1 MFYGLISKQRLKLKG
16 DKIMKERLMICGG
29 CNAKI
34 GPGDLSDIL
43 TKIPQTTSERLLVG
57 FDTSDDAA
65 VLKMT
70 DELAIIQTLDFFPT
84 MVSDPYLYG
93 KISAANALSDVYA
106 MGGEV
111 LSAMNIV
118 CFPENYDLAI
128 LGEILKGG
136 AEKVKEAGG
145 VLVGGHSIHDSTPK
159 YGLSVTGLIHPNKI
173 LKNNNCQ
180 LNDNLILTKPIGV
193 GIITTAYSV
202 GEASEKAFLEATE
215 VMQTLNKYA
224 AEIMI
229 GYEVNSCT
237 DVTGFGLAGHLLE
250 MLAGTH
256 SADIYFNNIQSIA
269 EAYKCAEECLVTAG
283 GQRNRNQFSH
293 QIDNKTQEFA
303 IEELVYDPQ
312 TSGGLLLS
320 VAEKASDELLLALLE
335 AGVQASLIG
344 KVIEKGRAGI
354 TIHA

>member
-1 MFYGLISKQRLKLKG
+1 
-16 DKIMKERLMICGG
+16 MKEKLMICGG

-34 GPGDLSDIL
+34 GPGDLNKIL

-70 DELAIIQTLDFFPT
+70 DDLAIIQTLDFFPT

-93 KISAANALSDVYA
+93 KIAATNALSDVYA

-118 CFPENYDLAI
+118 CFPENYDLEM

-159 YGLSVTGLIHPNKI
+159 YGLSVTGLIHPDKI

-180 LNDNLILTKPIGV
+180 LNDNLILTKPIGS

-215 VMQTLNKYA
+215 AMQTLNKYA
-224 AEIMI
+224 AEVIVD
-229 GYEVNSCT
+229 YDVNSCT

-250 MLAGTH
+250 MLAGAY
-256 SADIYFNNIQSIA
+256 SANIYFDKIPYIM
-269 EAYKCAEECLVTAG
+269 EAYECAKECLVTAG
-283 GQRNRNQFSH
+283 GQRNRNQFSN
-293 QIDNKTQEFA
+293 QVENITQEFA
-303 IEELVYDPQ
+303 VEELIYDPQ

-320 VAEKASDELLLALLE
+320 VTEKETDELLLALLD
-335 AGVQASLIG
+335 AGVSASLIG
-344 KVIEKGRAGI
+344 KVIEKNKVGI
-354 TIHA
+354 TIYN